1 MERKILEK
9 MLVTILII
17 TLVATDFFML
27 GANLVSYAADSSKST
42 NNNNIEFSTYFKNAE
57 GKRVDTTNGDI
68 NDENIKMYAEIAVK
82 KEGYFNGAIE
92 LSEGNFNFKN
102 ISSNK
107 KVNNIQEN
115 KITLNQIN
123 AGDTVEIEIGIDP
136 LKTEQ
141 MDLSQLTMSS
151 KIKLTGTYMET
162 SYKGK
167 DINAE
172 KTVKLNLIM
181 DEQNTTAEIN
191 NEIIT
196 NKVFNIN
203 GENKRIVQ
211 MLVKTKITNNNYPV
225 KQTTITANVPEA
237 NKEKLQKI
245 EVLALRT
252 PATNGLESNLAVATS
267 STENGEQIKDV
278 QIKVENSGNK
288 ISWKKGTADEYVIT
302 YVYNEDANTNGTELK
317 VNAEIEAYNTN
328 TKFSKEATAKVDEK
342 ELSNIVVSEIKMENT
357 ETYKGQLYANT
368 KTDNKKEIIFNTT
381 TNIVVRASNIAEA
394 INIKEEKDIFTGA
407 EIDANTRYVKSYI
420 NKDKMLAMLGQ
431 DGYVEIIAN
440 GTNYRLTKD
449 SDVDENGNIVVEYG
463 ETVKEIEINTS
474 KPVNA
479 GILSLQH
486 EKAIMASDYVAEQI
500 KVVTG
505 LRATNIATMK
515 ATINTTVEKG
525 VREAGE
531 KIAGATTKV
540 TADSSADAIKE
551 GLINAGSNI
560 SKEIT
565 GSENNST
572 DKIKEG
578 LISAGSSI
586 SKEVS
591 GTDDKTTVKDGVQE
605 AGEKIAEIISKNE
618 NSAEKQL
625 KETYSKAE
633 LTVNKTNLSTMAAN
647 SGVILGVK
655 FITNG
660 TQYDLYKN
668 PTVKIQLPQEVTGVE
683 VKGIDK
689 LYGDEFSIA
698 KSTYNKQTKTIEIEL
713 SGEQKEYATNDATQ
727 LYLQINLDMT
737 IEQTSASKTEKITMT
752 YTNQNAT
759 KYENNGIVERT
770 IGISAPSGIIAIN
783 KLNTYNINSV
793 AGISQDKQVIDLNKD
808 TAVGTSAE
816 YQISVV
822 NNTGNNINNVKILGN
837 FPTTGEINRKNEDIV
852 NTLETNVVQAI
863 NAGNAKVYYS
873 ENDKATTDL
882 TNTSNGWTQ
891 DTSKIATAK
900 VYLIDLGTMEIGASY
915 TTGYTSK
922 VAENIDY
929 DLSSYAGYKVIY
941 NDEGSKQE
949 QTVESTLVGMTTEG
963 GIKVEDIKMETKIEA
978 TVGKT
983 ELKDGDTVKAGEVI
997 KFKVTTKNVGERKLK
1012 NVTIKGQIPAGT
1024 VAVEPE
1030 QNYKDTDSYY
1040 TEKADVKEVS
1050 KTIESI
1056 EPGQEY
1062 SIEYSVRVNMN
1073 ATNGSEISNKAT
1085 VECGEY
1091 KQESNEM
1098 KLKLAEAKIR
1108 VTLKKLTEDDVK
1120 KVLVGEYMEYM
1131 AYVENTSSE
1140 AVKDLT
1146 LEIKTVGA
1154 ELVGIDDIEGNEI
1167 EKSNTIKINEIAP
1180 NEKVGYGFTV
1190 KITNDAIKQFETSVT
1205 VKDSNGNEYRA
1216 NDVDLVVYQGG
1227 AKIELTTP
1235 NNGDYVKAG
1244 DEVIYNIE
1252 VANTEKNIETV
1263 KICDEVPSEL
1273 EIREIKYSGET
1284 VMQNSNYEN
1293 EETFSG
1299 NISNSVNYT
1308 AILQPGETAEMTI
1321 ITTVRENKELTEN
1334 KTIKNSA
1341 EIKINDNTIA
1351 KSEEVTHT
1359 IKGTVKEEMKNVIS
1373 GVAWLDTNTNGQKD
1387 TDETLL
1393 SGITVRLL
1401 DVKTNKLAV
1410 DKEGKALETITGE
1423 DGKYTFSKVEEGQY
1437 VVVFEYDTTKYE
1449 PTDYMKQG
1457 VSEGLSSKAIAKTFD
1472 GEVKGNAGTDTIDL
1486 KESIFNVNIGLKQNL
1501 KFDLELG
1508 KYISRIV
1515 IQNNKGTKT
1524 YDSKADETFKK
1535 VEIHSKQLDGSVA
1548 VIEYTI
1554 RVKNTGEV
1562 AGYVTNIRDYLPN
1575 GLVFSSELNPD
1586 WYISGQDLYTK
1597 SLANARIEPGEVKEI
1612 KLVLTKTMTSGNVG
1626 LINNRAEIV
1635 ESYNE
1640 LGKNDIDSTVNNQAK
1655 DEDDLGAADVIIG
1668 VSTGITT
1675 TLYAILVIINTILIG
1690 FVIYLVFRKNKLK

>member
-27 GANLVSYAADSSKST
+27 GANLVSYAADLSKST

-57 GKRVDTTNGDI
+57 GKKIDTINGDI
-68 NDENIKMYAEIAVK
+68 NNENIKMYAEIAVK
-82 KEGYFNGAIE
+82 KEGYFNGTIE
-92 LSEGNFNFKN
+92 LVEGNFDFKN

-107 KVNNIQEN
+107 NVSSIQDN

-123 AGDTVEIEIGIDP
+123 AGDTVEIEIGVDP

-167 DINAE
+167 DISAE
-172 KTVKLNLIM
+172 KMVKLNLIM
-181 DEQNTTAEIN
+181 DEENTTAEIN

-203 GENKRIVQ
+203 GENKKIVQ
-211 MLVKTKITNNNYPV
+211 MLVRTKITDNNYPV
-225 KQTTITANVPEA
+225 QQTTITANVPEK

-252 PATNGLESNLAVATS
+252 PATNGLESNLAVVSS
-267 STENGEQIKDV
+267 STENGEQIKNV
-278 QIKVENSGNK
+278 QVKVENKGDT

-302 YVYNEDANTNGTELK
+302 YVYDEDTNTNGTELK
-317 VNAEIEAYNTN
+317 VNAEIEVYNTS
-328 TKFSKEATAKVDEK
+328 TKFSKEATVTVDEK
-342 ELSNIVVSEIKMENT
+342 ELSEIVVSEIKMENT

-368 KTDNKKEIIFNTT
+368 KSNNKKEIVFNTT
-381 TNIVVRASNIAEA
+381 TNMIVRASNIAEK
-394 INIKEEKDIFTGA
+394 INVKEEEDTFTGA
-407 EIDANTRYVKSYI
+407 EINANTRYLKSYV
-420 NKDKMLAMLGQ
+420 NKNEMIAMLGQ
-431 DGYVEIIAN
+431 DGYVEIISN

-463 ETVKEIEINTS
+463 EDARGIEINTS
-474 KPVNA
+474 KPLNA
-479 GILSLQH
+479 GILSIKH
-486 EKAIMASDYVAEQI
+486 EKAIMASDYITEQI
-500 KVVTG
+500 KSVTG
-505 LRATNIATMK
+505 LRAKNISTMK
-515 ATINTTVEKG
+515 ATINTT
-525 VREAGE
+525 
-531 KIAGATTKV
+531 
-540 TADSSADAIKE
+540 
-551 GLINAGSNI
+551 L
-560 SKEIT
+560 
-565 GSENNST
+565 EN
-572 DKIKEG
+572 
-578 LISAGSSI
+578 
-586 SKEVS
+586 
-591 GTDDKTTVKDGVQE
+591 GVQE
-605 AGEKIAEIISKNE
+605 AGEKIADVISKNE
-618 NSAEKQL
+618 ITAEKPL

-633 LTVNKTNLSTMAAN
+633 LTVNKTNLSTMATN

-668 PTVKIQLPQEVTGVE
+668 PTVKIQLPQEVTDVK

-689 LYGDEFSIA
+689 LYGDEFSVA
-698 KSTYNKQTKTIEIEL
+698 KAIYNKQSKTIEIEL
-713 SGEQKEYATNDATQ
+713 NGEQKEYATNDATQ

-737 IEQTSASKTEKITMT
+737 VEQTSASKTEKITMT

-759 KYENNGIVERT
+759 RYENDGIVERT

-793 AGISQDKQVIDLNKD
+793 AGINQDKQVIDLDKD
-808 TAVGTSAE
+808 IVVGTSAE

-822 NNTGNNINNVKILGN
+822 NNTGNTINNVKILGN
-837 FPTTGEINRKNEDIV
+837 FPTTGEINRKNDDII
-852 NTLETNVVQAI
+852 NTLETNVIQAI

-882 TNTSNGWTQ
+882 KNAENGWTQ

-900 VYLIDLGTMEIGASY
+900 IYLIDLGTMEVGASY

-922 VAENIDY
+922 IAENIDY
-929 DLSSYAGYKVIY
+929 DLISYAGYKVIY
-941 NDEGSKQE
+941 NEEGSNQE

-963 GIKVEDIKMETKIEA
+963 GLKVEDIKTETRIEA

-997 KFKVTTKNVGERKLK
+997 KYKVTTKNVGERKLK
-1012 NVTIKGQIPAGT
+1012 DVTIKGNIPDGT

-1040 TEKADVKEVS
+1040 TEKTDIKEVS

-1062 SIEYSVRVNMN
+1062 TMEYSVRVN
-1073 ATNGSEISNKAT
+1073 TNVTSGSEISSKAI

-1108 VTLKKLTEDDVK
+1108 VTLKKLAEDDVD

-1140 AVKDLT
+1140 TVKDLT
-1146 LEIKTVGA
+1146 LEIKTTGA
-1154 ELVGIDDIEGNEI
+1154 EIVGIDDIEGNEI
-1167 EKSNTIKINEIAP
+1167 EKSNSIKINEIKP
-1180 NEKVGYGFTV
+1180 NEKVGYGFTI
-1190 KITNDAIKQFETSVT
+1190 KITNDATKQFETSVT
-1205 VKDSNGNEYRA
+1205 VKDANGNEYRA
-1216 NDVDLVVYQGG
+1216 NDVELVVYQGS
-1227 AKIELTTP
+1227 AKVKLSTP
-1235 NNGDYVKAG
+1235 NNGDYVEAG
-1244 DEVIYNIE
+1244 DQVIYNIE
-1252 VANTEKNIETV
+1252 VANTEKNIETI
-1263 KICDEVPSEL
+1263 KICDEIPSEL
-1273 EIREIKYSGET
+1273 EIQEIIYAGET
-1284 VMQNSNYEN
+1284 VMQNIDYDIED
-1293 EETFSG
+1293 TFSG

-1308 AILQPGETAEMTI
+1308 AVLQPSETAEMTI
-1321 ITTVRENKELTEN
+1321 ITKVKENKELSEN
-1334 KTIKNSA
+1334 KTIKNSV
-1341 EIKINDNTIA
+1341 EIKINDNTVA
-1351 KSEEVTHT
+1351 KSEEVSHI
-1359 IKGTVKEEMKNVIS
+1359 IKGTVREEMKNIIS

-1387 TDETLL
+1387 TDEVLL

-1410 DKEGKALETITGE
+1410 DKEGKALETKTGE
-1423 DGKYTFSKVEEGQY
+1423 DGKYIFSKVDEGQY

-1457 VSEGLSSKAIAKTFD
+1457 VSEGLNSKAIAKTFD

-1486 KESIFNVNIGLKQNL
+1486 KESIFNINIGLKQNL

-1508 KYISRIV
+1508 KYISKIV

-1524 YDSKADETFKK
+1524 YESKADETFKK
-1535 VEIHSKQLDGSVA
+1535 VEIPSKQVDDSVA

-1586 WYISGQDLYTK
+1586 WYISGEDLYTK

-1612 KLVLTKTMTSGNVG
+1612 KLVLTKTMSSGNVG
-1626 LINNRAEIV
+1626 LINNRAEIA

-1640 LGKNDIDSTVNNQAK
+1640 LGKNDIDSTANNQVK
-1655 DEDDLGAADVIIG
+1655 DEDDLGSADVIIG

-1690 FVIYLVFRKNKLK
+1690 FVIYLVFRKSKIK